1 MIGLFDPV
9 DVPALIIAM
18 VGVSVLY
25 IGFEVVFYHADKNLK
40 RKMKE
45 LGLAKQQPNEKPE
58 S

>member
-25 IGFEVVFYHADKNLK
+25 IGFEVVFYYADKNLK

-45 LGLAKQQPNEKPE
+45 LGLAKQPNENPE